1 MNQPYVTRSGTRED
15 ALHKYVI
22 YKNNNDTQVSSGSGF
37 LKDYTIFTLNYR
49 LGNPNLRPEESTNA
63 TLGVVLTPTDNLTI
77 TVDRWSIEKE
87 NTIGLFGRITVSY
100 THLTL
105 PTNLSV

>member
-22 YKNNNDTQVSSGSGF
+22 YKNNNDTQVNSGSGF

-87 NTIGLFGRITVSY
+87 EYHWIVR
-100 THLTL
+100 
-105 PTNLSV
+105 